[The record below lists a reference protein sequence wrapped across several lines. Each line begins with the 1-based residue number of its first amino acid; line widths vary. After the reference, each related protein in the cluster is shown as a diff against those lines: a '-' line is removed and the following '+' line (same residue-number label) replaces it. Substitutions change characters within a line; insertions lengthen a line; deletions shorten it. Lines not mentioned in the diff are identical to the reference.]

1 VPIIT
6 LALSRGIFPVP
17 FVSGHALF
25 LSYAMLTC
33 DSLVTQLTALLV
45 MFEVAYIKIFVW
57 QDMSIV
63 TGIILG
69 MATAMMVRRQREN
82 G

>member
-1 VPIIT
+1 M
-6 LALSRGIFPVP
+6 P